1 VKENNLAGTM
11 IRHAV
16 ILFALLSL
24 TACAA
29 KIKTSDLLSV
39 TQNIAPDTRQ
49 ILLVADEGFLSF
61 APGKVY
67 ALEKSYFA
75 WRQAMNPFNAV
86 IGRKGFAPPGEKR
99 EGDGRTPSGV
109 YPLETA
115 FGYAEII
122 NTKMPYRQALADDL
136 WVDDPNAADYNRWV
150 KKHKT
155 RAASYEKMRRDDHLY
170 EYGIVIEYNTKPVI
184 KGQGSAIFLHVWKEP
199 GATTAGCVAVSEPD
213 ILKILSWLDPL
224 AGPVIVLN
232 PKPKS
237 LKQENP

>member
-1 VKENNLAGTM
+1 MKEKNLAGT
-11 IRHAV
+11 IVRHAV
-16 ILFALLSL
+16 IAFVLLSM
-24 TACAA
+24 TACAS

-61 APGKVY
+61 SPGKVY

-75 WRQAMNPFNAV
+75 WRQAMNPFDAV
-86 IGRKGFAPPGEKR
+86 IGRNGFAPPGGKR

-109 YPLETA
+109 YSLETT

-122 NTKMPYRQALADDL
+122 NSKMPYRQALADDL

-155 RAASYEKMRRDDHLY
+155 RATSYEKMRRNDNLY
-170 EYGIVIEYNTKPVI
+170 KYGVVIEYNTQPVI
-184 KGQGSAIFLHVWKEP
+184 KGHGSAIFLHVWKEP

-213 ILKILSWLDPL
+213 ILKILSWLNPE
-224 AGPVIVLN
+224 ANPAVVIN
-232 PKPKS
+232 PKPLS
-237 LKQENP
+237 EENP